1 VAVGPDKMSFRKEAM
16 NSNLVYHN
24 NEYTTQ
30 LACEF
35 CQGMFEH
42 ERWCRTREPR
52 VCYAYQIA
60 ADSSRITL
68 GDFLILHSLG
78 VAWPESVHDLIVNMI

>member
-1 VAVGPDKMSFRKEAM
+1 M
-16 NSNLVYHN
+16 NSNLVDHSNRYS
-24 NEYTTQ
+24 TQ
-30 LACEF
+30 SMCDY

-42 ERWCRTREPR
+42 ELWCRTREPR

-60 ADSSRITL
+60 ADPSKITL

-78 VAWPESVHDLIVNMI
+78 VAWPESVHDLIMNTI